1 MVLQFYIVFTVLFS
15 NMQTLKFKPAY
26 NNIAFLLPSII
37 IINTTNEPWN
47 TETHKV
53 DWNPP
58 IANHKPLTLIW
69 TRWSKLLF
77 PKKSATMIDGSKEHK
92 R

>member
-37 IINTTNEPWN
+37 IINTTNEP
-47 TETHKV
+47 
-53 DWNPP
+53 
-58 IANHKPLTLIW
+58 
-69 TRWSKLLF
+69 
-77 PKKSATMIDGSKEHK
+77 
-92 R
+92 